1 VSNDPVKRSFIMVL
15 LAVGAFLLFITLSIS
30 IQRWIVYP
38 QFEQLQVR
46 SIEQNMA
53 QLRAAVDREAQ
64 GLAVQVS
71 DYAEWND
78 TYAFVQSLDAA
89 FPRDNFLSISSF
101 LRGAF
106 HCVWVVRADGLI
118 IYHADFNSGTEEV
131 RVVNHENGERLLSGH
146 PFLAPLSGAPIT
158 GVIPTDHGPTLVA
171 IHSILTSEGEG
182 PPRGT
187 LVMGRRLDAALAER
201 LSAQIRLPTELRP
214 ADEFTQR
221 GATGIPVN
229 QTLPSG
235 DVETSLVVD
244 DLFGFPAV
252 TLVVRTPLE
261 IEAVGQRAL
270 IQSVVAVVGQGVL
283 FLLIGGAILR
293 QSMRRSRQAEIER
306 ELEER
311 TANLRETEEYLKTI
325 MDTVPAGIIIVDAS
339 RHTILDINPAG
350 LGMIVARRE
359 DVIGQICHK
368 FICPAL
374 EGQCPVTD
382 LGGVCDRA
390 ERQLVRTDGSRVPVL
405 KTVVPTHLRGRNCLL
420 ECFVDI
426 TDQKTAEEKI
436 HQSIQDMAR
445 MNRAMIGREERI
457 LELKHE
463 VNELLRALARTP
475 RYLGNSGQE
484 STRES

>member
-1 VSNDPVKRSFIMVL
+1 MVL
-15 LAVGAFLLFITLSIS
+15 LAVGAFFLFITLSIS

-38 QFEQLQVR
+38 QFQQLQVR
-46 SIEQNMA
+46 SIEQNIG
-53 QLRAAVDREAQ
+53 QLRAAFDREADS
-64 GLAVQVS
+64 LAIQVS

-78 TYAFVQSLDAA
+78 TYEFVASLDPA
-89 FPRDNFLSISSF
+89 FTADNFESIASF

-118 IYHADFNSGTEEV
+118 LYHADFNTSTEQV
-131 RVVNHENGERLLSGH
+131 RLVRHEDGERLLPGH
-146 PFLAPLSGAPIT
+146 PYLLPLGGNPLT
-158 GVIPTDHGPTLVA
+158 GVIPTDQGPTLVA
-171 IHSILTSEGEG
+171 IHPILTSEGEG

-187 LVMGRRLDAALAER
+187 LVMGRRLDSALAER
-201 LSAQIRLPTELRP
+201 FSEQIRLPAELRA
-214 ADEFTQR
+214 ADELNQHE
-221 GATGIPVN
+221 ATSAPVN
-229 QTLPSG
+229 HQLPSG
-235 DVETSLVVD
+235 DVETSLVLN
-244 DLFGFPAV
+244 DLFGRPAV
-252 TLVVRTPLE
+252 TLVVRTPPE
-261 IEAVGQRAL
+261 IEAVGRRAL

-293 QSMRRSRQAEIER
+293 QSMRRSRQAEMER
-306 ELEER
+306 ELAEQ
-311 TANLRETEEYLKTI
+311 TASLRETEEYLKTI
-325 MDTVPAGIIIVDAS
+325 MDTVPAGIIIVDAV

-350 LGMIVARRE
+350 LGMIGARRE

-368 FICPAL
+368 FICPAE
-374 EGQCPVTD
+374 EGHCPVTD

-390 ERQLVRTDGSRVPVL
+390 ERKLVRADGTEVPVL

-426 TDQKTAEEKI
+426 TDQKAAEEKI

-463 VNELLRALARTP
+463 VNELLRALERSP
-475 RYLGNSGQE
+475 RYLGKTGSE
-484 STRES
+484 STRESFV